1 MTMKTY
7 DPGKS
12 TTEVRQGNSRL
23 MNMRVLLFSTVGVL
37 VALGLV
43 FLWFFVFAP
52 GPGTAN

>member
-1 MTMKTY
+1 MKTY